1 MVARNDQ
8 AFPMCCNSQRK
19 TVKNNPIRPVTDGI
33 LKENRRKPVER
44 AANIMNYTDH
54 SFIVGQSKTQEETPE
69 RLRFLGLPE
78 DAVRIPN
85 TGGKDTGVWLAPTR
99 TTWVWNIY
107 YKHPA
112 LEPKH
117 CGTVSE
123 GTEFLYNN
131 FSDFPRV
138 LDSVVA
144 SASKLEAGSYV
155 MRSVIVNSHIY
166 AGQIEDST
174 IMNSIVAFAVKSHVT
189 NTVCVHRGQLWDSTV
204 TDGWLSAD
212 VHHESWVSPVTF
224 GGVYDHL
231 VFLGDNGS
239 WKLSQEYS
247 RHANISI
254 YGLKSFRYKD
264 WLVGDIRKALHDDDM
279 DTVVAAVEQSTPIID
294 KKALEDEITLPH
306 GTVMPV
312 DVCASHLEAAFSE
325 YLRIVTE
332 TPNR

>member
-1 MVARNDQ
+1 
-8 AFPMCCNSQRK
+8 
-19 TVKNNPIRPVTDGI
+19 
-33 LKENRRKPVER
+33 
-44 AANIMNYTDH
+44 
-54 SFIVGQSKTQEETPE
+54 
-69 RLRFLGLPE
+69 
-78 DAVRIPN
+78 
-85 TGGKDTGVWLAPTR
+85 
-99 TTWVWNIY
+99 
-107 YKHPA
+107 
-112 LEPKH
+112 
-117 CGTVSE
+117 
-123 GTEFLYNN
+123 
-131 FSDFPRV
+131 
-138 LDSVVA
+138 
-144 SASKLEAGSYV
+144 
-155 MRSVIVNSHIY
+155 
-166 AGQIEDST
+166 
-174 IMNSIVAFAVKSHVT
+174 MNSIVAFAVKSHVT

-312 DVCASHLEAAFSE
+312 SICVSSQR
-325 YLRIVTE
+325 LRTGNPPE
-332 TPNR
+332 